1 MATKAKQGPTVRI
14 SETYK
19 AELETLANSMG
30 ISQTEV
36 LHKAIDSLK
45 REQFFN
51 QMKEDYEA
59 IATDKRASKSLSQE
73 NELFDSASDD
83 GID

>member
-1 MATKAKQGPTVRI
+1 
-14 SETYK
+14 
-19 AELETLANSMG
+19 
-30 ISQTEV
+30 
-36 LHKAIDSLK
+36 
-45 REQFFN
+45 
-51 QMKEDYEA
+51 MKEDYEA